1 MNEFKGN
8 AIWVGYGL
16 AILACLIVIGP
27 FAWIF
32 LNSIKT
38 QIDIF
43 TGTLNF
49 TPTAMNYDS
58 VLFGRRSDFLLNV
71 QNSMVVALVSTALVI
86 VVGTLAAYSFSRFR
100 WARLVS
106 GVFLG
111 WTLIFHMI
119 PTITLVGPWFI
130 TFRQLGLFDTLTGA
144 MQEQD

>member
-27 FAWIF
+27 FALIF

-71 QNSMVVALVSTALVI
+71 QNSLVVALVSTGHCRRNFGRLLVQP
-86 VVGTLAAYSFSRFR
+86 LP
-100 WARLVS
+100 
-106 GVFLG
+106 LG
-111 WTLIFHMI
+111 
-119 PTITLVGPWFI
+119 
-130 TFRQLGLFDTLTGA
+130 
-144 MQEQD
+144 